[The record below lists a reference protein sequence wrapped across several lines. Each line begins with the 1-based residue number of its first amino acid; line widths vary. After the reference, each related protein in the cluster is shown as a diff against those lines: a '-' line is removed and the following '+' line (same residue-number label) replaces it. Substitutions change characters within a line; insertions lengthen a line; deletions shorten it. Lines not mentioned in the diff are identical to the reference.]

1 MTCEGWDARRLR
13 GCRFAIVAVILAL
26 PLLPCTRTALY
37 PLDSYFYPFINVACW
52 LDGRTRTKAGN
63 CP

>member
-1 MTCEGWDARRLR
+1 MTCEGWDAR

-37 PLDSYFYPFINVACW
+37 PLDSYLLLPIYQCRLFA
-52 LDGRTRTKAGN
+52 
-63 CP
+63 